1 MQELA
6 LQVDVQQRTEQATS
20 VLKALANPRR
30 LQMLRLL
37 TVCELS
43 ASQINEHLPEVSQ
56 SALSQH
62 LARLREEGLVL
73 SRREANAVLYS
84 LASGPAQLIMSA
96 LNDIYF

>member
-1 MQELA
+1 MPELV
-6 LQVDVQQRTEQATS
+6 LQLDMQQRAEQASS

-30 LQMLRLL
+30 LQVLRLL
-37 TVCELS
+37 SAQELS
-43 ASQINEHLPEVSQ
+43 ASEINEHFPEVSQ

-73 SRREANAVLYS
+73 SRRQSNAVLYT
-84 LASGPAQLIMSA
+84 LAGGPAQLIMSA